1 MILKSSFGQEID
13 LKKISIVCN
22 KSGRNA
28 EKIACMLEKLLSM
41 YGHDFAR
48 HNVQDKASDFDKSA
62 TFAISIGGDGTLLR
76 TARFYSQYN
85 VPVLG
90 INLGH
95 LGFLAQI
102 GQKQLKSGLDEIING
117 NFILQD
123 RIMLDAYSEK
133 NSENVSALNDIVIK
147 GCEIS
152 RTTRLKVAINGQ
164 EVCDYMADGI
174 IISTPTGSSAYN
186 LSAGGAIIS
195 PQIDAIAITPICP
208 HTLSVRPLII
218 SGNEKIQIKTAN
230 NNGYVCIT
238 ADGQDN
244 FRLANGEKINIR
256 KSDKTAKLVLINS
269 EENNFYSVLRKKLN
283 WGLST
288 LKR

>member
-1 MILKSSFGQEID
+1 MILKSSFGQKID
-13 LKKISIVCN
+13 LKKIAIICN
-22 KSGRNA
+22 KSGKNT
-28 EKIACMLEKLLSM
+28 EKIASMLEKLLSI
-41 YGHDFAR
+41 YGHDFVR
-48 HNVQDKASDFDKSA
+48 HNVQDRVSEFDKTA
-62 TFAISIGGDGTLLR
+62 TLAISIGGDGTLLR
-76 TARFYSQYN
+76 TARFYSQYD

-102 GQKQLKSGLDEIING
+102 GQKHLKHGLDEIIKG

-123 RIMLDAYSEK
+123 RIMLDAYTEK
-133 NSENVSALNDIVIK
+133 NSENISALNDIVIK

-152 RTTRLKVAINGQ
+152 RTTRLRVSINSQ

-218 SGNEKIQIKTAN
+218 SGNEKIQIKTEN

-244 FRLANGEKINIR
+244 FRLENGKKINIK
-256 KSDKTAKLVLINS
+256 KSDKKAKLVLLNS
-269 EENNFYSVLRKKLN
+269 EESNFYSVLRTKLN
-283 WGLST
+283 WGIST